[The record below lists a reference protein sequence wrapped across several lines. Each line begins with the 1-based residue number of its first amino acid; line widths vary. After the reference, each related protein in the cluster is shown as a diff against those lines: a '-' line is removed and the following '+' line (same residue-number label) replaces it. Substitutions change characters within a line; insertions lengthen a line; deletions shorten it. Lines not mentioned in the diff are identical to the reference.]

1 MPGNVYCESDI
12 MPPLI
17 QLIQQGSGNLWLFIP
32 SAITLG
38 ALHGLEPGHSK
49 TLMASFIIAIRGS
62 IAQAVL
68 LGLCAALSHSLVVW
82 LLAAAALHF
91 GNQLL
96 VAQAEPW
103 LLLLSGLI
111 VLGIAAWMLWRTR
124 LDNLAARAW
133 QRAPHGGKVINTGH
147 GVVELLLDASTQAHF
162 RLYSYSPRMRPQR
175 PAADVRYVLQLRRD
189 DGREETHVLQ
199 PQGDDL
205 QSASTVAEP
214 HRFDVTLDMQHGDH
228 SHRFA
233 VRIGAPAAQRYRQQG
248 SMAAAMRPT
257 MTTGRQLPRQNQPE
271 SVYQDAHEKAHADE
285 IARRFAGQPVSTGQI
300 ALFGLTGG
308 LMPCPASVT
317 ILLLCLQLK
326 RVALGATMV
335 ASFSLGLAISLVSV
349 GVIAAWGAQKL
360 GQKMGWLDGMARR
373 LPYLSSLLMV
383 VIALVMMV
391 QGWRQLAV

>member
-1 MPGNVYCESDI
+1 
-12 MPPLI
+12 MPPLF
-17 QLIQQGSGNLWLFIP
+17 QLIQQGSTNLWLFIP
-32 SAITLG
+32 SAILLG

-96 VAQAEPW
+96 VEQAEPW

-111 VLGIAAWMLWRTR
+111 VLGIASWMFWRTR

-133 QRAPHGGKVINTGH
+133 QQAPHGGQIINTGH
-147 GVVELLLDASTQAHF
+147 GVVELLLDHNSACWQ
-162 RLYSYSPRMRPQR
+162 LYCYTPRMRPQQ
-175 PAADVRYVLQLRRD
+175 AAGDVRYVLHLRRD
-189 DGREETHVLQ
+189 DGSEESHVLQ
-199 PQGDDL
+199 PKGAYL
-205 QSASTVAEP
+205 QSASPQAAP
-214 HRFDVTLDMQHGDH
+214 HQFDVTLDMQHGDH
-228 SHRFA
+228 SHRFSL
-233 VRIGAPAAQRYRQQG
+233 RIGAAAQQGYRQAGRLQASG
-248 SMAAAMRPT
+248 MRPA
-257 MTTGRQLPRQNQPE
+257 MASHSALQRPRRSEP
-271 SVYQDAHEKAHADE
+271 VYQDPHEKAHADE
-285 IARRFAGQPVSTGQI
+285 IARRFAGQTVSTGQI

-326 RVALGATMV
+326 RVALGITMV

-349 GVIAAWGAQKL
+349 GVLAAWGAQKL
-360 GQKMGWLDGMARR
+360 GQKMGRLDDAARR

-383 VIALVMMV
+383 VIALVMMM
-391 QGWRQLAV
+391 QGWLQLTA